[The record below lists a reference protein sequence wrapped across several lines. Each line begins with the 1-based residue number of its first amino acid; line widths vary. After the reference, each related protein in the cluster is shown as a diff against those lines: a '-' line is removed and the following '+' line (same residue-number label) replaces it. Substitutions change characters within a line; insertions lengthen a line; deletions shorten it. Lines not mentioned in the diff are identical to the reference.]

1 MKKLFQRFAL
11 ILILLSTF
19 SFAAIAQN
27 RSSTGEHD
35 RARERA
41 REEYDVQKKLEQM
54 EKLRAEKEVQFEKLR
69 EEREAQYEK
78 LRADK
83 YGNYVIAPPDGGV
96 YFTGPN
102 AGQSS
107 QLSLSKSFDGE
118 STKNEG
124 TFEVDEKVAYINFS
138 INGSV
143 KEGRIRIIITLP
155 NGEKLKEMT
164 IDNTAD
170 IQFNQMIRPRS
181 EENKYSGKWNYE
193 IEAVKAVG
201 NYRLS
206 LQTK

>member
-1 MKKLFQRFAL
+1 M
-11 ILILLSTF
+11 LILLAMF
-19 SFAAIAQN
+19 SFVSTAQS
-27 RSSTGEHD
+27 RSSSSE
-35 RARERA
+35 RERERA
-41 REEYDVQKKLEQM
+41 REEYNVQEKLEQM
-54 EKLRAEKEVQFEKLR
+54 EKLRAEKEVQFERLH
-69 EEREAQYEK
+69 AG
-78 LRADK
+78 K
-83 YGNYVIAPPDGGV
+83 YDNFIISSPEGGV
-96 YFTGPN
+96 FFTSPN

-124 TFEVDEKVAYINFS
+124 TFEVDKKVAYINFS

-143 KEGRIRIIITLP
+143 KEGRIRINIVLP
-155 NGEKLKEMT
+155 TGEKLKEMT

-181 EENKYSGKWNYE
+181 EENKYSGKWTYE
-193 IEAVKAVG
+193 IEAIKAVG

>member
-1 MKKLFQRFAL
+1 M
-11 ILILLSTF
+11 LILLSMV

-27 RSSTGEHD
+27 RSSSNERE
-35 RARERA
+35 RARA
-41 REEYDVQKKLEQM
+41 REEYNVQQKMEQM
-54 EKLRAEKEVQFEKLR
+54 EKLRAEKEAKMEKV
-69 EEREAQYEK
+69 
-78 LRADK
+78 RADK
-83 YGNYVIAPPDGGV
+83 YGNYILSSPDGGI

-143 KEGRIRIIITLP
+143 REGRIRISITLP
-155 NGEKLKEMT
+155 NGEKMKEMT

-170 IQFNQMIRPRS
+170 IQFNQMIRPRL
-181 EENKYSGKWNYE
+181 EENKYSGKWTYE

-206 LQTK
+206 LHIK